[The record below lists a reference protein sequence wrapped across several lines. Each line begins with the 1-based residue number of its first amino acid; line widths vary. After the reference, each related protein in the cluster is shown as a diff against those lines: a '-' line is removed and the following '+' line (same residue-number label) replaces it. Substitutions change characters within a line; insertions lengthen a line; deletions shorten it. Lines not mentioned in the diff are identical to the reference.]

1 MDDHLWIS
9 KIIGK
14 KHMEKRTL
22 DKNKGTIYLALILSL
37 IIFFYLYNPTKI
49 FYPPCPFCYLTGF
62 YCPGCGTSRAIYQI
76 VHGNFLY
83 ALNLNPLMILSLPFL
98 FYLVMCNLNIKI
110 GEKLIF
116 KRRVFTKKFYVMLIA
131 VIVLYWI
138 LRNIPIYP
146 FSILAP

>member
-1 MDDHLWIS
+1 MCKGSIRINKAVTYLIAIS
-9 KIIGK
+9 SII
-14 KHMEKRTL
+14 T
-22 DKNKGTIYLALILSL
+22 
-37 IIFFYLYNPTKI
+37 FFYINNPTKI
-49 FYPPCPFCYLTGF
+49 LYPPCPFYYLTGL

-110 GEKLIF
+110 GEILIF
-116 KRRVFTKKFYVMLIA
+116 KRRVFTKKFYIMLIV